1 MFKRPLKWAA
11 GWVAVGMLCVAGAE
25 AAVQVHS
32 AQWTAGKKS
41 TRLVLESSAPIV
53 HSTSQLSQPERLVLE
68 LRGVGAAPALD
79 KLRKQ
84 IGTRDAL
91 VESVR
96 VSHPSAHDTRLVFTL
111 KMPVQPQAL
120 AVGPL
125 ARKRYRLTLEL
136 QARTREAISP
146 PARVEVRPT
155 AAREVSA
162 VLLMNA
168 GAARDEPIVI
178 PPTREGRNEEVGN
191 GEVIVIK
198 PKTERGGKT
207 SNITFETAP
216 DNSGQPRLTVS
227 EQLRPRMTFYN
238 DAEPASGNRPKLK
251 MSIIMDDPA
260 RSKPAKRPREK
271 APKLR
276 VSQALQVPLAMED
289 EPSSPAPFIRNAFM
303 EDSFAAP
310 ANVDE
315 PNTPHGSPSHH
326 LVVALDAGHGGED
339 PGALGYYGSRE
350 KNITLAIAR
359 RVQALLAKT
368 ENVRGVL
375 TRSGDVY
382 IPLAERVE
390 RAHQAQA
397 DLFVSIHADAYIN
410 SKVRGSSVYMLSK
423 RGASSTAASWLANKE
438 NSADLIGAVNVTGN
452 KDPFLVRTLFDL
464 SQTAAVKDSQTL
476 ANSVLS
482 ELGGINTL
490 HRRKVEQA
498 GFAVLKSPKIPS
510 ILVETAFISNP
521 TEESRLNTAA
531 YQAEIAQ
538 AIVRGIQ
545 RYFTLNPGVARGKLA
560 QSS

>member
-1 MFKRPLKWAA
+1 MFKRPLKWV
-11 GWVAVGMLCVAGAE
+11 WWMVVGMLCALGAE

-53 HSTSQLSQPERLVLE
+53 HSTNQLSQPERLVLT

-79 KLRKQ
+79 KLYKQ

-96 VSHPSAHDTRLVFTL
+96 VSHPSSHDTRLVFTL
-111 KMPVQPQAL
+111 KTPVQPQAL

-125 ARKRYRLTLEL
+125 PRQRYRLTLEL
-136 QARTREAISP
+136 QAQAADVASP
-146 PARVEVRPT
+146 PERVEIRPT
-155 AAREVSA
+155 PARDVNA
-162 VLLMNA
+162 VLLMN
-168 GAARDEPIVI
+168 GASRDEPIVI
-178 PPTREGRNEEVGN
+178 PPLRATRDGRDAEVRN
-191 GEVIVIK
+191 GDVIVIK
-198 PKTERGGKT
+198 PKAERGGKNT
-207 SNITFETAP
+207 NITFETMP
-216 DNSGQPRLTVS
+216 DAGGQPRLTAS

-238 DAEPASGNRPKLK
+238 EAEPASGHRPKLK
-251 MSIIMDDPA
+251 MSIIMDDPV
-260 RSKPAKRPREK
+260 RRKPAKQPREK
-271 APKLR
+271 SPKLR
-276 VSQALQVPLAMED
+276 VSQHLQTPPEGEEESL
-289 EPSSPAPFIRNAFM
+289 PAPFIRNAFM

-310 ANVDE
+310 SNIEE
-315 PNTPHGSPSHH
+315 PNAPHGAPGHH

-339 PGALGYYGSRE
+339 PGALGFYGSKE

-359 RVQALLAKT
+359 RVQALLAKSG
-368 ENVRGVL
+368 NVRGVL
-375 TRSGDVY
+375 TRSGDVF
-382 IPLAERVE
+382 IPLADRVE

-397 DLFVSIHADAYIN
+397 DLFISIHADAYIN

-438 NSADLIGAVNVTGN
+438 NSADLISAVNVTGS

-476 ANSVLS
+476 ANSMLY

-498 GFAVLKSPKIPS
+498 GFVVLKSPKIPS
-510 ILVETAFISNP
+510 VLVETAFISNP
-521 TEESRLNTAA
+521 TEETRLNSAS
-531 YQAEIAQ
+531 YQTEIAQ

-545 RYFTLNPGVARGKLA
+545 RYFMLNPGVARGKLA
-560 QSS
+560 QNS